1 MKKFDI
7 PNTPLQSGNFWYLF
21 SGLLLTLVMT
31 PFHAELP
38 GFGRYSMT
46 LLFSV
51 FMLVA
56 VWSLSASRMVFRF
69 GGCLVAGIS
78 CAVGI
83 KAIIGDS
90 SLLELM
96 GLGLMLVFCGLS
108 CYIAARNVF
117 VMHRV
122 DLNSLVGAFC
132 VYLLLGV
139 IWALLYRLV
148 LLFDWGAFSGNIT
161 TLEQQVFPDLLYFSF
176 VTLASLGYGDIIPV
190 GNLPKTLAYLEA
202 VTGQF
207 YLAVMVA
214 SLVSAYNSGRNRA

>member
-7 PNTPLQSGNFWYLF
+7 PNTRLQSGNFWYLF
-21 SGLLLTLVMT
+21 SGLMLTLVMT

-56 VWSLSASRMVFRF
+56 VWSLAASRMVFRF

-78 CAVGI
+78 SAVGI

-90 SLLELM
+90 VQLELM
-96 GLGLMLVFCGLS
+96 GLGLMLVFCVLS
-108 CYIAARNVF
+108 CSIAARNVF

-148 LLFDWGAFSGNIT
+148 VLFDWGAFSGNIT

-176 VTLASLGYGDIIPV
+176 ITLASLGYGDIIPV

-214 SLVSAYNSGRNRA
+214 SLVSAYNTGRNRA